1 MTTSRAP
8 GLQEELVCTQI
19 ASSRGSTIE
28 APAPREAYPIILDDD
43 TEFEDMINALYN
55 VSGGRTTFQ
64 ADPTTT
70 ANGNTFTISE
80 ALFDIDPT
88 QLPAESIGVKQLKV
102 RLKGNDDL
110 ATADDS
116 YSNILSIELAAIK
129 DGKEVGERFVFI
141 NGANQD
147 GTTQPEHIQVADLIA
162 KSLASNRRKQ
172 DIKKA
177 EDLIW
182 AIESLAG
189 SEDSDDLAE
198 KYHAPEHDSSPE
210 ELANEMAT
218 GLYSIVFGQLDRLK
232 RRLNP
237 PVHHVGS
244 RKPEELEDLTSHIT
258 WFDEVLATQ
267 HWWSEG
273 KDFQLLLSKRTE
285 TLTIDSTPGEQYKIS
300 HDSLVINNYELIVDK
315 ESKEVIGVGST
326 EELLATIPPYN
337 LRIERSG
344 TEANEGSAAQSVER
358 RAQGLNL
365 AIAEA
370 SPAQALQFSKGRIN
384 RVESELL
391 RTMATPHQAVELLVD
406 KVTAPKPQGAEK
418 TEGKKEQTTEE
429 LHDFLDL
436 QSLLEAHRV
445 LELLNDRFHED
456 PSLAIAV

>member
-1 MTTSRAP
+1 MTTHRAP
-8 GLQEELVCTQI
+8 G
-19 ASSRGSTIE
+19 RIE
-28 APAPREAYPIILDDD
+28 AHHNTILARDPEIEALAPREAYPIILDDD

-88 QLPAESIGVKQLKV
+88 QLPAESIGVEQLKV

-147 GTTQPEHIQVADLIA
+147 DTTQPEHIQVADLIA

-198 KYHAPEHDSSPE
+198 KYHAPEHDTSPE

-244 RKPEELEDLTSHIT
+244 RKPEELEGLTSHIT
-258 WFDEVLATQ
+258 WSDEVLATQ

-273 KDFQLLLSKRTE
+273 RDFQLLLSKRTE
-285 TLTIDSTPGEQYKIS
+285 TLTIDLAPGEQYKIS
-300 HDSLVINNYELIVDK
+300 HDSLIVNNYELIADENK
-315 ESKEVIGVGST
+315 EFIGMGST

-344 TEANEGSAAQSVER
+344 TEANEGSAAQNVER
-358 RAQGLNL
+358 RAQDLNL

-391 RTMATPHQAVELLVD
+391 RTMATPPQAVELLVD